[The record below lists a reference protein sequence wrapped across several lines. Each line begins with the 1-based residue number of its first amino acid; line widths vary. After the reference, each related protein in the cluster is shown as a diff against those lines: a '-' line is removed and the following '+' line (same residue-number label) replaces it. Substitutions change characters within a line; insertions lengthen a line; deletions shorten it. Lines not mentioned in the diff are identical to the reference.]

1 MRVSVDSALMV
12 VVLLFYLKKMNLNYE
27 LSKLLQVREELILP
41 LEVSAGIFLFAL
53 IFFIAWSIKIQN
65 VASSL
70 TQLKA
75 ILNKNE
81 FTGLAAFDDAI
92 SKTKDIKLKNLL
104 IETKENLIEIEGDID
119 IEQYSLKNYSDIW
132 TVRGVL
138 SGKLNL
144 SLFETMPNILI
155 GAGLMFTFIFLAWAL
170 ADAGGAMGG
179 ADTQAKDA
187 AMKSLIANA
196 GGKFTSSIVGLFCS
210 LTWNWRA
217 KVSLEQL
224 QTCIAELH
232 SSLRKIAPDTAAQA
246 IIKRQHSIFKE
257 MLNESREQVG
267 QLKRFETDIAVA
279 IAKAIGQEINPSFK
293 ALGADLVEAIK
304 QLTERIGNMN
314 EDALEKMIAQF
325 IEEFRGTSSAEMQE
339 FKTALM
345 QLAENLKTAGRAIG
359 EDIGAAGTTFGA
371 ATGNLENAIVKAH
384 ETVELLDTSLQKA
397 GEVVSIGADRFED
410 VSDKLV
416 ANIRLVDAVLGTTD
430 TFIDKMSKVIGTLNN
445 IADSLDDSIE
455 SQKVISTEFR
465 DAIPKVTKALS
476 DAVHE
481 IGLSSEAAASSL
493 NTIRQ
498 ELENTKTSLGETVI
512 SISTGVDDYTNKVTN
527 LHLILDEK
535 IGDAVSKIGSAV
547 IDMTDA
553 IEELADAL
561 PKK

>member
-1 MRVSVDSALMV
+1 
-12 VVLLFYLKKMNLNYE
+12 MNLNNE
-27 LSKLLQVREELILP
+27 LSQFFHVREELILP
-41 LEVSAGIFLFAL
+41 LVVSAGIFLFAL
-53 IFFIAWSIKIQN
+53 IFFTAWTVKINN
-65 VASSL
+65 VAKSL
-70 TQLKA
+70 SDLKA
-75 ILNKNE
+75 ILNRNE
-81 FTGLAAFDDAI
+81 FVGLAAFENAI
-92 SKTKDIKLKNLL
+92 NKTKDIKLKSLL

-132 TVRGVL
+132 TVRGAL
-138 SGKLNL
+138 TGKLNL

-179 ADTQAKDA
+179 VNTQAKDA

-217 KVSLEQL
+217 KVSLEKL
-224 QTCIAELH
+224 QTNISELH
-232 SSLRKIAPDTAAQA
+232 ASLRRIAPDTAAQA

-279 IAKAIGQEINPSFK
+279 IAKAIGNEINPSFK

-304 QLTERIGNMN
+304 QLTDRIGNMN

-325 IEEFRGTSSAEMQE
+325 IEEFRGTSSAEMQQ
-339 FKTALM
+339 FKTALT
-345 QLAENLKTAGRAIG
+345 QLAENLNKAGKTIG
-359 EDIGAAGTTFGA
+359 EDIGTAGTTFGA
-371 ATGNLENAIVKAH
+371 AAGNLENAIVKAQ
-384 ETVELLDTSLQKA
+384 ETVEYLDTSLQKA
-397 GEVVSIGADRFED
+397 GDVVSVGADRFEE

-416 ANIRLVDAVLGTTD
+416 VNIRLVETVLGTTD
-430 TFIDKMSKVIGTLNN
+430 AFIEKMGKLVESLNN
-445 IADSLDDSIE
+445 ISDSLDDSIA
-455 SQKVISTEFR
+455 SQKLISTEFR

-476 DAVHE
+476 DAVLE
-481 IGLSSEAAASSL
+481 ISLSSEAAAGSL
-493 NTIRQ
+493 NTIRE
-498 ELENTKTSLGETVI
+498 ELENTKTSLGETVKT
-512 SISTGVDDYTNKVTN
+512 ISTGVDDYTTKVTN
-527 LHLILDEK
+527 LHLILDDK

>member
-1 MRVSVDSALMV
+1 
-12 VVLLFYLKKMNLNYE
+12 MNLNYE
-27 LSKLLQVREELILP
+27 LSQFFHVREELILP
-41 LEVSAGIFLFAL
+41 LVVSAGIFLFAL
-53 IFFIAWSIKIQN
+53 IFFTAWTVKIN
-65 VASSL
+65 KVAKSL
-70 TQLKA
+70 SDLKA
-75 ILNKNE
+75 ILNRNE
-81 FTGLAAFDDAI
+81 FVGLNAFENAI
-92 SKTKDIKLKNLL
+92 NKTKDIKLKSLL

-119 IEQYSLKNYSDIW
+119 IEQYSLKSYSDIW
-132 TVRGVL
+132 TVRGAL
-138 SGKLNL
+138 TGKLNL

-179 ADTQAKDA
+179 VNTQAKDA

-217 KVSLEQL
+217 KVSLEKL
-224 QTCIAELH
+224 QINISELH
-232 SSLRKIAPDTAAQA
+232 ASLRRIAPDTAAQA

-279 IAKAIGQEINPSFK
+279 IAKAIGNEINPSFK

-304 QLTERIGNMN
+304 QLTDRIGNMN

-339 FKTALM
+339 FKTALT
-345 QLAENLKTAGRAIG
+345 QLAENLNKAGKTIG
-359 EDIGAAGTTFGA
+359 EDIGTAGTTFGA
-371 ATGNLENAIVKAH
+371 AAGNLENAIVKAQ
-384 ETVELLDTSLQKA
+384 ETVEYLDTSLQKA
-397 GEVVSIGADRFED
+397 GDVVSVGADRFEE

-416 ANIRLVDAVLGTTD
+416 VNIRLVETVLGTTD
-430 TFIDKMSKVIGTLNN
+430 AFIENMSKLVGSLNN
-445 IADSLDDSIE
+445 ISDSLDDSID
-455 SQKVISTEFR
+455 SQKVISAEFR

-476 DAVHE
+476 NAVLE
-481 IGLSSEAAASSL
+481 ISLSSEAAAGSL
-493 NTIRQ
+493 TMIRE
-498 ELENTKTSLGETVI
+498 ELDNTKTSLGETVKT
-512 SISTGVDDYTNKVTN
+512 ISTGVDDYTNKVTN
-527 LHLILDEK
+527 LHLILDDK

>member
-1 MRVSVDSALMV
+1 
-12 VVLLFYLKKMNLNYE
+12 MNLNYE
-27 LSKLLQVREELILP
+27 LSQFFHVREELILP
-41 LEVSAGIFLFAL
+41 LVVSAGIFLFAL
-53 IFFIAWSIKIQN
+53 IFFTAWTVKIN
-65 VASSL
+65 KVAKSL
-70 TQLKA
+70 SDLKA
-75 ILNKNE
+75 ILNRNE
-81 FTGLAAFDDAI
+81 FVGLDAFENAI
-92 SKTKDIKLKNLL
+92 NKTKDIKLKSLL

-119 IEQYSLKNYSDIW
+119 IEQYSLKSYSDIW
-132 TVRGVL
+132 TVRGAL
-138 SGKLNL
+138 TGKLNL

-179 ADTQAKDA
+179 VNTQAKDA

-217 KVSLEQL
+217 KVSLEKL
-224 QTCIAELH
+224 QINISELH
-232 SSLRKIAPDTAAQA
+232 ASLRRIAPDTAAQA

-279 IAKAIGQEINPSFK
+279 IAKAIGNEINPSFK

-304 QLTERIGNMN
+304 QLTDRIGNMN

-339 FKTALM
+339 FKTALT
-345 QLAENLKTAGRAIG
+345 QLAENLNKAGKTIG
-359 EDIGAAGTTFGA
+359 EDIGTAGTTFGA
-371 ATGNLENAIVKAH
+371 AASNLENAIVKAQ
-384 ETVELLDTSLQKA
+384 ETVEYLDTSLQKA
-397 GEVVSIGADRFED
+397 GEVVSVGADRFED

-416 ANIRLVDAVLGTTD
+416 VNIRLVETVLGTTD
-430 TFIDKMSKVIGTLNN
+430 AFIEKMSKLVESLNS
-445 IADSLDDSIE
+445 ISDSLDDSIG
-455 SQKVISTEFR
+455 SQKVISAEFR

-476 DAVHE
+476 DAVLE
-481 IGLSSEAAASSL
+481 ISLSSEAAAGSL
-493 NTIRQ
+493 NTIRE
-498 ELENTKTSLGETVI
+498 ELDNTKTSLGETVK
-512 SISTGVDDYTNKVTN
+512 SINTGVDDYTDKVTK

>member
-1 MRVSVDSALMV
+1 
-12 VVLLFYLKKMNLNYE
+12 MNLNYE
-27 LSKLLQVREELILP
+27 LSQFFHVREELILP
-41 LEVSAGIFLFAL
+41 LVVSAGIFLFAL
-53 IFFIAWSIKIQN
+53 IFFTAWTVKIN
-65 VASSL
+65 KVAKSL
-70 TQLKA
+70 SDLKA
-75 ILNKNE
+75 ILNRNE
-81 FTGLAAFDDAI
+81 FVGLAAFENAI
-92 SKTKDIKLKNLL
+92 NKTKDIKLKSLL

-119 IEQYSLKNYSDIW
+119 IEQYSLKSYSDIW
-132 TVRGVL
+132 TVRGAL
-138 SGKLNL
+138 TGKLNL

-179 ADTQAKDA
+179 VNTQAKDA

-217 KVSLEQL
+217 KVSLEKL
-224 QTCIAELH
+224 QINISELH
-232 SSLRKIAPDTAAQA
+232 AYLRRIAPDTAAQA
-246 IIKRQHSIFKE
+246 IIKRQHSIYKE

-279 IAKAIGQEINPSFK
+279 IAKAIGNEINPSFK

-304 QLTERIGNMN
+304 QLTDRIGNMN

-325 IEEFRGTSSAEMQE
+325 IEEFRGTSSTEMQE
-339 FKTALM
+339 FKTALT
-345 QLAENLKTAGRAIG
+345 QLAENLNKAGKTIG
-359 EDIGAAGTTFGA
+359 EDIGTAGTTFGA
-371 ATGNLENAIVKAH
+371 AASNLENAIVKAQ
-384 ETVELLDTSLQKA
+384 ETVEYLDTSLQKA
-397 GEVVSIGADRFED
+397 GDVVSVGADRFEE

-416 ANIRLVDAVLGTTD
+416 VNIRLVETVLGTTD
-430 TFIDKMSKVIGTLNN
+430 AFIEKMSKLVESLNS
-445 IADSLDDSIE
+445 ISDSLDDSID
-455 SQKVISTEFR
+455 SQKVISAEFR

-476 DAVHE
+476 DAVLE
-481 IGLSSEAAASSL
+481 ISLSSEAAAGSL
-493 NTIRQ
+493 NTIRE
-498 ELENTKTSLGETVI
+498 ELDNTKTSLGETVK
-512 SISTGVDDYTNKVTN
+512 SINTGVDDYTDKVTK

>member
-1 MRVSVDSALMV
+1 
-12 VVLLFYLKKMNLNYE
+12 MNLNYE
-27 LSKLLQVREELILP
+27 LSQFFHVREELILP
-41 LEVSAGIFLFAL
+41 LVVSAGIFLFAL
-53 IFFIAWSIKIQN
+53 IFFTAWTVKIN
-65 VASSL
+65 KVAKSL
-70 TQLKA
+70 SDLKA
-75 ILNKNE
+75 ILNRNE
-81 FTGLAAFDDAI
+81 FVGLNAFENAI
-92 SKTKDIKLKNLL
+92 NKTKDIKLKSLL

-119 IEQYSLKNYSDIW
+119 IEQYSLKSYSDIW
-132 TVRGVL
+132 TVRGAL
-138 SGKLNL
+138 TGKLNL

-179 ADTQAKDA
+179 VNTQAKDA

-217 KVSLEQL
+217 KVSLEKL
-224 QTCIAELH
+224 QINISELH
-232 SSLRKIAPDTAAQA
+232 ASLRRIAPDTAAQA

-279 IAKAIGQEINPSFK
+279 IAKAIGNEINPSFK
-293 ALGADLVEAIK
+293 ALGADLVDAIK
-304 QLTERIGNMN
+304 QLTDRIGNMN

-339 FKTALM
+339 FKTALT
-345 QLAENLKTAGRAIG
+345 QLAENLNKAGKTIG
-359 EDIGAAGTTFGA
+359 EDIGTAGTTFGA
-371 ATGNLENAIVKAH
+371 AAGNLENAIVKAQ
-384 ETVELLDTSLQKA
+384 ETVEYLDTSLQKA
-397 GEVVSIGADRFED
+397 GDVVSVGADRFEE

-416 ANIRLVDAVLGTTD
+416 VNIRLVETVLGTTD
-430 TFIDKMSKVIGTLNN
+430 AFIEKMSKLVESLNS
-445 IADSLDDSIE
+445 ISDSLDDSIG
-455 SQKVISTEFR
+455 SQKVISAEFR

-476 DAVHE
+476 DAVLE
-481 IGLSSEAAASSL
+481 ISLSSEAAAGSL
-493 NTIRQ
+493 TTIRE
-498 ELENTKTSLGETVI
+498 ELDNTKTSLGETVKT
-512 SISTGVDDYTNKVTN
+512 ISTGVDDYTNKVTN
-527 LHLILDEK
+527 LHLILDDK

>member
-1 MRVSVDSALMV
+1 
-12 VVLLFYLKKMNLNYE
+12 MNLNYE
-27 LSKLLQVREELILP
+27 LSQFFHVREELILP
-41 LEVSAGIFLFAL
+41 LVVSAGIFLFAL
-53 IFFIAWSIKIQN
+53 IFFTAWTVKIN
-65 VASSL
+65 KVAKSL
-70 TQLKA
+70 SDLKA
-75 ILNKNE
+75 ILNRNE
-81 FTGLAAFDDAI
+81 FVGLAAFENAI
-92 SKTKDIKLKNLL
+92 NKTKDIKLKSLL

-119 IEQYSLKNYSDIW
+119 IEQYSLKSYSDIW
-132 TVRGVL
+132 TVRGAL
-138 SGKLNL
+138 TGKLNL

-179 ADTQAKDA
+179 VNTQAKDA

-217 KVSLEQL
+217 KVSLEKL
-224 QTCIAELH
+224 QINISELH
-232 SSLRKIAPDTAAQA
+232 ASLRRIAPDTAAQA

-279 IAKAIGQEINPSFK
+279 IAKAIGNEINPSFK

-304 QLTERIGNMN
+304 QLTDRIGNMN

-339 FKTALM
+339 FKTALT
-345 QLAENLKTAGRAIG
+345 QLAENLNKAGKTIG
-359 EDIGAAGTTFGA
+359 EDIETAGTTFGA
-371 ATGNLENAIVKAH
+371 AASNLENAIVKAQ
-384 ETVELLDTSLQKA
+384 ETVEYLDTSLQKA
-397 GEVVSIGADRFED
+397 GEVVSVGADRFEE

-416 ANIRLVDAVLGTTD
+416 VNIRLVETVLGTTD
-430 TFIDKMSKVIGTLNN
+430 AFIEKMGKLVESLNN
-445 IADSLDDSIE
+445 ISDSLDDSIA
-455 SQKVISTEFR
+455 SQKVISAEFR

-476 DAVHE
+476 DAVLE
-481 IGLSSEAAASSL
+481 ISLSSEAAAGSL
-493 NTIRQ
+493 NTIRE
-498 ELENTKTSLGETVI
+498 ELENTKTSLGETVKT
-512 SISTGVDDYTNKVTN
+512 ISTGVDDYTDKVTK